1 MAADEFKI
9 PDGLLTLIVPGAG
22 PDGGDGT
29 ATVDAI
35 DLCGKIETAF
45 VAIPEG
51 QSQTMVQQAEMIAA
65 IVIPECKFEKL
76 RHTQA
81 LMIYDKLVRYRHE
94 LNTGFFVNGSASPTS
109 ST

>member
-9 PDGLLTLIVPGAG
+9 PDGLVTLEVPGAG
-22 PDGGDGT
+22 VDGADAT

-35 DLCGKIETAF
+35 DLCGKIEAAF

-51 QSQTMVQQAEMIAA
+51 QVMTLVQQAEMIAA
-65 IVIPECKFEKL
+65 IVIPECKFTKL
-76 RHTQA
+76 RHTQS
-81 LMIYDKLVRYRHE
+81 LMIYDKLVRYRHD